1 MERAGSYIH
10 FMLLKGIISMMT
22 GIGYSRPAR
31 GSRGCI
37 YNGSERLA
45 GWLERKF
52 VNNDLIDGLAI

>member
-1 MERAGSYIH
+1 
-10 FMLLKGIISMMT
+10 MMT

-37 YNGSERLA
+37 YNRSECLA

-52 VNNDLIDGLAI
+52 VNNDLYRRFGNLMDKLVINIFEM